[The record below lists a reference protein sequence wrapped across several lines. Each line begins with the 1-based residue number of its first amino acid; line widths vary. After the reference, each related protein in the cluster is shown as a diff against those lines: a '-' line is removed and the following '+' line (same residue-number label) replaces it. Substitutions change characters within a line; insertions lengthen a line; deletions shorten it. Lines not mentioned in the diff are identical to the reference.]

1 MYNFV
6 QSRINFYNIDY
17 AKDLKDPN
25 KEIDMDSFLY
35 QYNNY
40 EMPKKEEYVSAR
52 DIEHS
57 KIAKLAKL
65 EMEVQAL
72 KETESKLR
80 SQLMSANL
88 KIAILEIQNGKKVET
103 ITTHNF
109 NKQKDNNKYKEDELN
124 SLAYDEFMKGL

>member
-1 MYNFV
+1 MSIVEFCKT
-6 QSRINFYNIDY
+6 DY
-17 AKDLKDPN
+17 AKDSIDLYN
-25 KEIDMDSFLY
+25 KNIGSLVIYRHVDYS
-35 QYNNY
+35 
-40 EMPKKEEYVSAR
+40 MPKKEEYDSAIDR
-52 DIEHS
+52 EYS
-57 KIAKLAKL
+57 KIAKL
-65 EMEVQAL
+65 EMELQDL

-88 KIAILEIQNGKKVET
+88 KIAMLEIQNGKKVET

>member
-1 MYNFV
+1 MSIVEFCK
-6 QSRINFYNIDY
+6 RDY
-17 AKDLKDPN
+17 PEYIKDSDELMN
-25 KEIDMDSFLY
+25 CFILY
-35 QYNNY
+35 KHNNY
-40 EMPKKEEYVSAR
+40 EMPKKEEYDSAKAR
-52 DIEHS
+52 EYS
-57 KIAKLAKL
+57 KIAKL
-65 EMEVQAL
+65 EMELHAL

-88 KIAILEIQNGKKVET
+88 KIAILEIQNGKKAET